1 MEFSQL
7 QELVDRALEDK
18 KLTRL
23 EMDQIVTAIRADGK
37 VSPEE
42 AQLLDSIRQMVLRR
56 EIQVVET
63 AD

>member
-7 QELVDRALEDK
+7 QALVDRALEDK
-18 KLTRL
+18 KLTRT
-23 EMDQIVTAIRADGK
+23 EVDQIVSAIRSDGK
-37 VSPEE
+37 ISPEE
-42 AQLLDSIRQMVLRR
+42 IGLLESIREMVLRR

>member
-7 QELVDRALEDK
+7 QALVERALEDK
-18 KLTRL
+18 KLTRT
-23 EMDQIVTAIRADGK
+23 EVDQIVGAIRADGK
-37 VSPEE
+37 ISPEE
-42 AQLLDSIRQMVLRR
+42 MDLLESIRQRVLRR

>member
-1 MEFSQL
+1 MKFPQL
-7 QELVDRALEDK
+7 QELVDWALQDK
-18 KLTRL
+18 KLTRT
-23 EMDQIVTAIRADGK
+23 EMDEIVTAIRADGK

-42 AQLLDSIRQMVLRR
+42 VQLLDSIRQMILRR